1 LIGLYQMHVLLFAAA
16 AALVQSPV
24 AASVVKPG
32 TIAIVA
38 ADSPTTSPAITKTFT
53 DAVQRT
59 LLRTPFLPLPDANH
73 SLYVAKVEVS
83 QTQRGVVRSGNDR
96 SDRPGM
102 AAGPGGLSLTLPS
115 RKDQLHGLI
124 VTRLEVIVSLRR
136 DSRVVWR
143 GQATTVRASGTR
155 TGDPS
160 VVAAALS
167 DALLTW
173 FPRQLPGPLSVP

>member
-1 LIGLYQMHVLLFAAA
+1 MYLLPLAAA

-24 AASVVKPG
+24 APTAVKPG

-38 ADSPTTSPAITKTFT
+38 ADSPTTSPAITRTFT
-53 DAVQRT
+53 EAVQRT
-59 LLRTPFLPLPDANH
+59 LLRTPFLPLPDPNR

-96 SDRPGM
+96 SDRPAM
-102 AAGPGGLSLTLPS
+102 AAGLGGLSLTLPS
-115 RKDQLHGLI
+115 GKDQLHGLI
-124 VTRLEVIVSLRR
+124 VTHLEVTVSLRR
-136 DSRVVWR
+136 DNQVVWT

-155 TGDPS
+155 TGAPS
-160 VVAAALS
+160 VVATALS

>member
-1 LIGLYQMHVLLFAAA
+1 MYVLLFAAF
-16 AALVQSPV
+16 AALLQSSV
-24 AASVVKPG
+24 VGSVVKPG
-32 TIAIVA
+32 TIAIVPA
-38 ADSPTTSPAITKTFT
+38 ESPTTSPAVTKTFT

-59 LLRTPFLPLPDANH
+59 LLRTPFLPLPDPNH

-96 SDRPGM
+96 SDRRAM
-102 AAGPGGLSLTLPS
+102 AAGLGGLSLTLPS
-115 RKDQLHGLI
+115 GKDQLRGLI
-124 VTRLEVIVSLRR
+124 VTRLGVTVSLRS
-136 DSRVVWR
+136 DNHVVWS

-160 VVAAALS
+160 VVAMALS

>member
-1 LIGLYQMHVLLFAAA
+1 MPLFSLAAA
-16 AALVQSPV
+16 AALMQSPV
-24 AASVVKPG
+24 ATPGIKPG
-32 TIAIVA
+32 TIAIVVG
-38 ADSPTTSPAITKTFT
+38 DNPTTTPAIAKTFT

-59 LLRTPFLPLPDANH
+59 LLRTSFLPLPNPSH

-83 QTQRGVVRSGNDR
+83 QTQRGVVRSGNER
-96 SDRPGM
+96 SDRPAM
-102 AAGPGGLSLTLPS
+102 AAGLGGLSLTLPS
-115 RKDQLHGLI
+115 GKDQLHGLI
-124 VTRLEVIVSLRR
+124 VTRLEVTVSMRR
-136 DSRVVWR
+136 DNHVVWT
-143 GQATTVRASGTR
+143 GQATTVRASGTK

>member
-1 LIGLYQMHVLLFAAA
+1 MYVLLFAAA

-24 AASVVKPG
+24 ADSVVKPG

-38 ADSPTTSPAITKTFT
+38 ADSSPTSPAITKTFI

-73 SLYVAKVEVS
+73 SLYLAKVEVS
-83 QTQRGVVRSGNDR
+83 QTQRGVVQSRNDR

-102 AAGPGGLSLTLPS
+102 AAGLGGLSLTLPLG
-115 RKDQLHGLI
+115 KEQLHGLI
-124 VTRLEVIVSLRR
+124 VTRLKVIVSLRR
-136 DSRVVWR
+136 DSHVVWT
-143 GQATTVRASGTR
+143 GQATTVRPSGTR
-155 TGDPS
+155 KGAPS
-160 VVAAALS
+160 VVATALS

>member
-1 LIGLYQMHVLLFAAA
+1 MYLLSLAAA
-16 AALVQSPV
+16 AALGQSPV
-24 AASVVKPG
+24 ATTAVRPG

-38 ADSPTTSPAITKTFT
+38 GDSPTTSPAIMKTFT

-96 SDRPGM
+96 SDRPAM
-102 AAGPGGLSLTLPS
+102 AAGLGGLSLTLPS
-115 RKDQLHGLI
+115 GKDQLHGLI
-124 VTRLEVIVSLRR
+124 VTRLEVTVSLRR
-136 DSRVVWR
+136 DNHVVWT

-155 TGDPS
+155 TGTPS
-160 VVAAALS
+160 VVATALS

>member
-1 LIGLYQMHVLLFAAA
+1 MYVLLFAAA

-24 AASVVKPG
+24 AESVVKPG

-38 ADSPTTSPAITKTFT
+38 ADSPTTSPTITKTFT

-73 SLYVAKVEVS
+73 SLYIAKVEVS
-83 QTQRGVVRSGNDR
+83 QTQRGVVRSGDDR
-96 SDRPGM
+96 SDKPGM
-102 AAGPGGLSLTLPS
+102 AAGFGGLSLTLPS
-115 RKDQLHGLI
+115 GKDQLNGLI
-124 VTRLEVIVSLRR
+124 VTRLEVTVSLRR
-136 DSRVVWR
+136 DNHVVWT
-143 GQATTVRASGTR
+143 GQATTVRPSGTR
-155 TGDPS
+155 TGAPS
-160 VVAAALS
+160 VVATTLS

>member
-1 LIGLYQMHVLLFAAA
+1 MYVLHLSAA
-16 AALVQSPV
+16 AALMQSPV
-24 AASVVKPG
+24 ATTAVRPG

-38 ADSPTTSPAITKTFT
+38 AESSTTSPAITRTFT

-59 LLRTPFLPLPDANH
+59 LLRTSFLPLPDPNH
-73 SLYVAKVEVS
+73 SLYVAMVEVS

-102 AAGPGGLSLTLPS
+102 AAGLGGLSITLPS
-115 RKDQLHGLI
+115 KKNQLHGLI
-124 VTRLEVIVSLRR
+124 VTRLKVTVTLRR
-136 DSRVVWR
+136 NNHVVWT

-160 VVAAALS
+160 VVATALS

>member
-1 LIGLYQMHVLLFAAA
+1 MYVLFFAAA

-24 AASVVKPG
+24 AGSVMEPG

-38 ADSPTTSPAITKTFT
+38 ADSSTTSPAIARTFT
-53 DAVQRT
+53 DAVQLT

-73 SLYVAKVEVS
+73 SLYIAKVEVS

-96 SDRPGM
+96 SNRPGM
-102 AAGPGGLSLTLPS
+102 AAGLGGLSLTLPS
-115 RKDQLHGLI
+115 GKDQLRGLI
-124 VTRLEVIVSLRR
+124 VTRLKVTVSLRR
-136 DSRVVWR
+136 DKHVVWT

-160 VVAAALS
+160 VVATALS

-173 FPRQLPGPLSVP
+173 FPRQLPGPVSVP